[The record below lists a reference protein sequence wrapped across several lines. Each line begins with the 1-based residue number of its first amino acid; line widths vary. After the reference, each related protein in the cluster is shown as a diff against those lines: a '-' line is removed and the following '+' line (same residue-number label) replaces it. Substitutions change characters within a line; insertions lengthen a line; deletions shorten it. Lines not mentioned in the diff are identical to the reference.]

1 MDNIKVT
8 ILGADGYTCQIPRIK
23 EGMELLGHALSEDSP
38 DLIYSNDPK
47 GYEKALI
54 LKKKYPNAYLI
65 FNFLDIPWHIENI
78 ERQTELLVKNF
89 FLKADAVSVISSK
102 VQKDMAKFYDKKI
115 HVIYNPIKDVYFD
128 EKIKKNNMFL
138 YVGRANDPVK
148 RIKLVH
154 DSIIKIPEG
163 LKNIKICGSE
173 NPGFGNYVGVISDK
187 DLNKLYNS
195 SKFVLLPSKAEGI
208 GLPMIEGM
216 ICGTIP
222 VSCSDNLTAKEFSPS
237 EFICEPNAQSIVN
250 KIEELDKEYETKRE
264 MALKLGEKYKIQ
276 FDKKTIAKNIIDI
289 FNSEKN

>member
-1 MDNIKVT
+1 MNDIKVC
-8 ILGADGYTCQIPRIK
+8 ILGSDGYTCQIPRIK
-23 EGMELLGHALSEDSP
+23 EGMESLGHILSENSP

-54 LKKKYPNAYLI
+54 LKEKYPNAYLI

-78 ERQTELLVKNF
+78 QKQTELLVKNF

-128 EKIKKNNMFL
+128 EKTKKNNMFL
-138 YVGRANDPVK
+138 YVGRANDPIK

-222 VSCSDNLTAKEFSPS
+222 VTCSDNLTAKEFSPS

>member
-1 MDNIKVT
+1 MDDIKVT

-78 ERQTELLVKNF
+78 QKQTELLVKNF

-102 VQKDMAKFYDKKI
+102 VQKDLTKFYDKKI
-115 HVIYNPIKDVYFD
+115 HVIYNPIKDIYFD
-128 EKIKKNNMFL
+128 EKIKKNNMFI
-138 YVGRANDPVK
+138 YVGRANDPIK

-222 VSCSDNLTAKEFSPS
+222 VTCSDNLTAKEFSPS

-276 FDKKTIAKNIIDI
+276 FDKKTIAKNIIDV
-289 FNSEKN
+289 FN